1 MKLREALST
10 VQDGGPIRSGSNG
23 GMIPDW
29 REPAW
34 V

>member
-10 VQDGGPIRSGSNG
+10 VNNGGPIRSGSND
-23 GMIPDW
+23 GMTPAW